1 MDKTLVLLTFLISL
15 TALCIYQFSIS
26 VAVEYDCR
34 MMAAGWHPDAPTRVI
49 RECRKGIEK

>member
-34 MMAAGWHPDAPTRVI
+34 MMAAGWHPDAPARVI
-49 RECRKGIEK
+49 RECRKGIGQ